1 MEKYTHVGSTIQTTG
16 SRKPIIIQIYQLNQQ
31 PAPKPMNQT
40 IVNPILK
47 DEVTF
52 TQRAHQTNG
61 RITTLH
67 VRLMPGGGPPMH
79 RHRDFE
85 ETFIVFK
92 GELTITLRG
101 STLRLHAGD
110 EFTVSRNQAHRF
122 SNESDQPVEFSTVI
136 RPGSTGFENALCILY
151 GLARDQR
158 TRPDGTPSSL
168 IELAVIAQMS
178 DMRLTG
184 MAMLMTPLMSL
195 LAIVGRLRRVDEQLI
210 DAYCLL

>member
-1 MEKYTHVGSTIQTTG
+1 
-16 SRKPIIIQIYQLNQQ
+16 
-31 PAPKPMNQT
+31 MNHT

-52 TQRAHQTNG
+52 TQRATQTGG
-61 RITTLH
+61 RITTLY
-67 VRLMPGGGPPMH
+67 VKLMPGGGPPMH

-85 ETFIVFK
+85 ETFIVLK

-110 EFTVSRNQAHRF
+110 EFTVKKNQAHRF
-122 SNESDQPVEFSTVI
+122 SNTSEQPVEFSTVI

-168 IELAVIAQMS
+168 IELAVIAKMS

-184 MAMLMTPLMSL
+184 MAMLMDPLMSL
-195 LAIVGRLRRVDEQLI
+195 LAMIGRLRRVDEQLI
-210 DAYCLL
+210 NAYCHV

>member
-1 MEKYTHVGSTIQTTG
+1 
-16 SRKPIIIQIYQLNQQ
+16 
-31 PAPKPMNQT
+31 MNQT
-40 IVNPILK
+40 IINPILK

-52 TQRAHQTNG
+52 TQRATQTDG

-85 ETFIVFK
+85 ETFIVLA
-92 GELTITLRG
+92 GELTITLRR
-101 STLRLHAGD
+101 STLRLQAGD
-110 EFTVSRNQAHRF
+110 EFTVKKNHAHRF
-122 SNESDQPVEFSTVI
+122 SNTSDKPVEFSTVI

-168 IELAVIAQMS
+168 VDLAVIARMS

-184 MAMLMTPLMSL
+184 MAVLMAPLMRL
-195 LAIVGRLRRVDEQLI
+195 LALIGRYRRVEEQLVNT
-210 DAYCLL
+210 YCRW

>member
-1 MEKYTHVGSTIQTTG
+1 MK
-16 SRKPIIIQIYQLNQQ
+16 
-31 PAPKPMNQT
+31 QT

-52 TQRAHQTNG
+52 TQRAMQTDG
-61 RITTLH
+61 RITTLN

-85 ETFIVFK
+85 ETFIVLE
-92 GELTITLRG
+92 GELTITLKKATI
-101 STLRLHAGD
+101 TLRAGE
-110 EFTVSRNQAHRF
+110 EFTVKRNQAHKF
-122 SNESDQPVEFSTVI
+122 GNVSNQPVEFSTVI

-151 GLARDQR
+151 GLARDRR

-168 IELAVIAQMS
+168 IELAVIARMS

-184 MAMLMTPLMSL
+184 MAAMMSPLMIL
-195 LAIVGRLRRVDEQLI
+195 LSIVGRFKRIDEQLVNT
-210 DAYCLL
+210 YCR